1 MAHADITFCSPAQY
15 SYTIPL
21 SKMFSKATKVQ
32 LALYWIAGV
41 THAQG
46 SAGPASRT
54 TYGNNALSVDFD
66 NEAIS
71 KNYQDVD
78 IQLLSPAFLNPESI
92 PAGFSNGTSGPTPL
106 HELGM
111 QSRMS
116 WTRTHG

>member
-1 MAHADITFCSPAQY
+1 M
-15 SYTIPL
+15 L
-21 SKMFSKATKVQ
+21 SKATKVQ
-32 LALYWIAGV
+32 LALYCIAGV

-46 SAGPASRT
+46 SAGSASRT

-71 KNYQDVD
+71 RNYQDVD

-92 PAGFSNGTSGPTPL
+92 PAGFSNGTSSPTPL

-111 QSRMS
+111 QSRMIR
-116 WTRTHG
+116 TRTHG